1 MDRSRFI
8 AGLIGPVLTAVAIS
22 IFINGDMVGQM
33 AQQMSSDYGLI
44 FVMGIVTLTAGLA
57 IVTSHN
63 VWKGWPAVITV
74 FGWLAVVGGLVR
86 VLFPRQL
93 AEFAP
98 TIVAQGWPVMVMAG
112 LVLVIGLV
120 LSLKAFRV

>member
-1 MDRSRFI
+1 MDRSRFL

-33 AQQMSSDYGLI
+33 AQQISSDYGLI

-57 IVTSHN
+57 IVLSHN
-63 VWKGWPAVITV
+63 VWKGWPTVITV
-74 FGWLAVVGGLVR
+74 FGWLAVVGGALR
-86 VLFPRQL
+86 ILAPRHV
-93 AEFAP
+93 AEIAP
-98 TIVAQGWPVMVMAG
+98 SLVAQGWPVMVMAG

-120 LSLKAFRV
+120 LSLKAFRA